1 MGKKVQFC
9 KHLHNTVSMI
19 MITIIIIKEVKLKQ
33 ISFVK
38 RMELAE
44 SLVPYRQAPGWF
56 KLAEERIQLRINL
69 TKNIIIRF

>member
-19 MITIIIIKEVKLKQ
+19 MITIIIIIIKEVKLKQ
-33 ISFVK
+33 IYFVK

-44 SLVPYRQAPGWF
+44 SLVPHRQAPGWF
-56 KLAEERIQLRINL
+56 KLAEERI
-69 TKNIIIRF
+69 

>member
-19 MITIIIIKEVKLKQ
+19 MITIIIIIKEVKLKQ
-33 ISFVK
+33 IYFVK

-44 SLVPYRQAPGWF
+44 SLVPHRQAPG
-56 KLAEERIQLRINL
+56 
-69 TKNIIIRF
+69 

>member
-19 MITIIIIKEVKLKQ
+19 MITIIIIIKEVKLKQ
-33 ISFVK
+33 IYFVK

-44 SLVPYRQAPGWF
+44 SLVPHRQAPGWF
-56 KLAEERIQLRINL
+56 KLAEERI
-69 TKNIIIRF
+69 

>member
-19 MITIIIIKEVKLKQ
+19 MITIIIIIIKEVKLKQ
-33 ISFVK
+33 IYFVK

-44 SLVPYRQAPGWF
+44 SLVPHRQAPG
-56 KLAEERIQLRINL
+56 
-69 TKNIIIRF
+69 

>member
-9 KHLHNTVSMI
+9 KHLHNSVSMI

-38 RMELAE
+38 RIKLAE
-44 SLVPYRQAPGWF
+44 SWVPHRQASGWVE
-56 KLAEERIQLRINL
+56 LAEERI
-69 TKNIIIRF
+69 

>member
-1 MGKKVQFC
+1 MGKKVQFF

-38 RMELAE
+38 RIELAE
-44 SLVPYRQAPGWF
+44 S
-56 KLAEERIQLRINL
+56 
-69 TKNIIIRF
+69 

>member
-19 MITIIIIKEVKLKQ
+19 TIVIIIKEVKLKQ
-33 ISFVK
+33 IYFIK

-44 SLVPYRQAPGWF
+44 SLVPHRQAPG
-56 KLAEERIQLRINL
+56 
-69 TKNIIIRF
+69 

>member
-19 MITIIIIKEVKLKQ
+19 MITIIIIIIIIIKEVKLKQ
-33 ISFVK
+33 IYFVK

-44 SLVPYRQAPGWF
+44 SLVPHRQAPGWF
-56 KLAEERIQLRINL
+56 KLAEERI
-69 TKNIIIRF
+69 